1 MRVLFKILQLVFSG
15 AMALALACG
24 GGGSSSGGNS
34 STASTPS
41 ITSFA
46 ANPST
51 VTVGGTSAL
60 TGVFANGTGIITP
73 GNLSVAS
80 GTVASI
86 SPTATT
92 IYTLTVTNASGAE
105 AHQTASVTVVPAP
118 VIPVPTISSFTA
130 SPASIPAG
138 GNSVLIGVFANGTGV
153 ITPGNLTAI
162 SGTAVSVGPATTTTY
177 TLTVANAEGSNAMAQ
192 VTVAVPT
199 SASALIYTDPTD
211 PSSWRL
217 VRDSASTSTH
227 LVLDLLAPIGLF
239 GQGVTMILTADTTEA
254 NWSFVSGTAYLAQA
268 AYPNAMV
275 SIASING
282 NSLRIVVSQAAGA
295 PVAAYGS
302 APVLS
307 VALDLVSG
315 ASPGNVAV
323 SVAQGGHLGLTPTPS
338 PITIEIGVLKAQ

>member
-217 VRDSASTSTH
+217 VRD
-227 LVLDLLAPIGLF
+227 